1 MATQH
6 GYGNITGTDSLV
18 FAYDTI
24 DTTNS
29 YKGEPTVNY
38 VPGTYGY
45 SLYAYASGPV
55 DTVVLNEK
63 NQSTTVKRY
72 TITNAINTAR
82 AAIFPSGL
90 TTGVAYTF
98 SFKWR
103 YNGST
108 TASPSVGIGASKGNP
123 EGGVNNN
130 SFTSQIVN
138 TVNLGNGWYLST
150 YTFIFSSVPTGK
162 CMLTFGI
169 VTGSTAG
176 YVGETFDIYEAQ
188 FEIKNH
194 KTQYS
199 IGTRSTTQSLLD
211 LTGTTGVDLANVSFD
226 SNAQMILDGTDDY
239 VNLGDVPAWDF
250 GQNGTLEMMVRP
262 INSTGNNRLWCI
274 DNNSNNLDAYLDGSG
289 YNVYMHGGRLGTTTP
304 LIQNQWNHLAVTYT
318 AGTIQ
323 IYINGIAGS
332 MSGNTTGYNITN
344 PSENNRNLY
353 IGCYRDLRYNLNGSI
368 NVFKVYNRGLSQVEV
383 LQNFKKY
390 QTRFGIA

>member
-29 YKGEPTVNY
+29 YKGEPTTNY
-38 VPGTYGY
+38 VPGTYQYG
-45 SLYAYASGPV
+45 LYAYASGPT
-55 DTVVLNEK
+55 DTTVFNEK
-63 NQSTTVKRY
+63 NESVSVKRY
-72 TITNAINTAR
+72 TITQAVNTAR
-82 AAIFPSGL
+82 AAIFPST
-90 TTGVAYTF
+90 TTGIFYTF
-98 SFKWR
+98 SFKWK
-103 YNGST
+103 YNGIT
-108 TASPSVGIGASKGNP
+108 TTNPSIAVSAAKGYP
-123 EGGVNNN
+123 ETNNN
-130 SFTSQIVN
+130 GFSSQASN
-138 TVNLGNGWYLST
+138 TISIGNGWNLTT
-150 YTFIFSSVPTGK
+150 YTFAFSSNPNGA
-162 CMLTFGI
+162 CILTFGI
-169 VTGSTAG
+169 STGNTAS

-344 PSENNRNLY
+344 PSGNNSNLY
-353 IGCYRDLRYNLNGSI
+353 IGCYRDLRYNLNGTV

-390 QTRFGIA
+390 QTRFGLA